1 MDEAC
6 PCGRTGT
13 FGASAYLQCCGRYLE
28 PDSRQ
33 YLQAPDAEHLMR
45 SRYTAHTRARTD
57 GASDYLLATWAP
69 SHRPASLEL
78 DPDVTWLGLQVLAY
92 QPDGDRAQVEF
103 VARFR
108 EGGLGAG
115 QGPVR
120 QLHERS
126 RFVRLDGRWLYLDG
140 T

>member
-1 MDEAC
+1 VDEAC

-13 FGASAYLQCCGRYLE
+13 FGASSYPQCCGRYLE

-33 YLQAPDAEHLMR
+33 YLQAPDAESLMR

-78 DPDVTWLGLQVLAY
+78 DPDVTWLGLQVLAH
-92 QPDGDRAQVEF
+92 QPDGDSAQVEF

-108 EGGLGAG
+108 EAGLGAR

-140 T
+140 A